1 MSEIRTEKYVEASR
15 EGMQDAVLQ
24 KALADLQ
31 QRFGRGTAEA
41 YRQLPEGPELRRV
54 AHRIRQRAIDH
65 LDVLLEKLAD
75 KVRENGGHV
84 FFAETARD
92 AVDYCL
98 AVARQNNVHRVVKGK
113 SMVSEEIGLNA
124 SLEDVGIEVSET
136 DLGEFI
142 IQLAGETPSHIIA
155 PAIHKTRYEV
165 ADLFAQKLGIDHIT
179 DPPALT
185 QAARK
190 ALREKFLAADM
201 GTSGCNLA
209 CAETGHITAVSNE
222 GNIRMSTTMP
232 RVHMAFMGMERIVAT
247 LEEHDAIVRLLCRG
261 AAVQNIATYVSYI
274 GGPCQ
279 AGEPDGPEA
288 FHLVVLDNGRS
299 RILGDP
305 DFREMLYCI
314 RCAACLNVCP
324 VYRKIGGHSYGYPY
338 SGPVGAVVTPLLTG
352 INRAK
357 DLCQG
362 ETLCS
367 ACKDACPI
375 DIDLPRML
383 LLLRQKLAYGDRKW
397 GVTPDNRIEAM
408 AYRAWSLLMRNRR
421 LYETALKI
429 ASRAQQLLT
438 GKNGMIDKLP
448 PPFAGWTETRDLR
461 PVAKKSFTAK
471 WRDGEYEMKH
481 GAKASDQ

>member
-1 MSEIRTEKYVEASR
+1 MSEINTEKYVEASR
-15 EGMQDAVLQ
+15 RGMQDKVLQ

-31 QRFGRGTAEA
+31 ERFGRGTAEA
-41 YRQLPEGPELRRV
+41 YRQLPEGQDLRLV
-54 AHRIRQRAIDH
+54 AYEIRKRSIEY
-65 LDVLLEKLAD
+65 LDVLLETLAD
-75 KVRENGGHV
+75 NVRKNGGHV
-84 FFAETARD
+84 FFAETADD
-92 AVDYCL
+92 AAKYCL
-98 AVARQNNVHRVVKGK
+98 DVVRKKEVRRVVKGK
-113 SMVSEEIGLNA
+113 SMVSEEIGLNE
-124 SLEDVGIEVSET
+124 SLEGAGVEVTET

-142 IQLAGETPSHIIA
+142 IQLAGEKPSHIIA

-165 ADLFAQKLGIDHIT
+165 ADLFTEKLGIEHIT

-209 CAETGHITAVSNE
+209 CAETGHITTVSNE

-232 RVHMAFMGMERIVAT
+232 KIHMAFMGMERIVGT
-247 LEEHDAIVRLLCRG
+247 LEEHDVIVRLLCRG
-261 AAVQNIATYVSYI
+261 ASTQNIATYVSYI
-274 GGPCQ
+274 GGPRQ
-279 AGEPDGPEA
+279 EGEPDGPEE

-299 RILGDP
+299 RILADP

-367 ACKDACPI
+367 ACQDACAI
-375 DIDLPRML
+375 NIDLPRML
-383 LLLRQKLAYGDRKW
+383 LLLRQKLAYGDSKW
-397 GVTPDNRIEAM
+397 GVTPANRVEALS
-408 AYRAWSLLMRNRR
+408 YKAWSMLMRNRR
-421 LYETALKI
+421 LYEIALMMASQCQKI
-429 ASRAQQLLT
+429 LLD
-438 GKNGMIDKLP
+438 KNGMIAKLP
-448 PPFAGWTETRDLR
+448 APFNGWTQSRDLR
-461 PVAKKSFTAK
+461 PLAEKSFTAR
-471 WRDGEYEMKH
+471 WRNGEYKE
-481 GAKASDQ
+481 SEQ

>member
-1 MSEIRTEKYVEASR
+1 MTEIKTEKYVEESR
-15 EGMQDAVLQ
+15 RGMQDPILQ

-31 QRFGRGTAEA
+31 ERFGRGTAEK
-41 YRQLPEGPELRRV
+41 YRQLPEGPDLRLK
-54 AHRIRQRAIDH
+54 AHDIRRKAIEN
-65 LDVLLEKLAD
+65 LDVLLESLAD
-75 KVRENGGHV
+75 KIRQNGGHV
-84 FFAETARD
+84 FFAETPRD

-98 AVARQNNVHRVVKGK
+98 KVARRSNVHRVVKGK
-113 SMVSEEIGLNA
+113 SMVSEEIGLNT
-124 SLEDVGIEVSET
+124 SLESAGIEVTET

-142 IQLAGETPSHIIA
+142 IQLADEKPSHIIA
-155 PAIHKTRYEV
+155 PAIHKTRYDV
-165 ADLFAQKLGIDHIT
+165 ADLFTEKLGIERTT
-179 DPPALT
+179 DPPELT

-232 RVHMAFMGMERIVAT
+232 RIHMAFMGMERIVAT
-247 LEEHDAIVRLLCRG
+247 LEDHDAIVRLLCRG
-261 AAVQNIATYVSYI
+261 AAAQNIATYVSYI
-274 GGPCQ
+274 GGPRRKD
-279 AGEPDGPEA
+279 EPDGPEE

-299 RILGDP
+299 RILADP
-305 DFREMLYCI
+305 EFREMLYCI

-324 VYRKIGGHSYGYPY
+324 VYRKIGGHAYGYPY

-367 ACKDACPI
+367 ACKDACAV

-383 LLLRQKLAYGDRKW
+383 HLLRHKLAYGDPKW
-397 GVTPDNRIEAM
+397 DVTPVSKAEALI
-408 AYRAWSLLMRNRR
+408 YRGWSLLIRHRR
-421 LYETALKI
+421 LYELALKLGSLVQI
-429 ASRAQQLLT
+429 LLPKKKGLIT
-438 GKNGMIDKLP
+438 KLLP
-448 PPFAGWTETRDLR
+448 PLSGWTQSRDLR
-461 PVAKKSFTAK
+461 PVARKSFTER
-471 WRDGEYEMKH
+471 WRAGEYEE
-481 GAKASDQ
+481 